1 MKVQCELCFSMN
13 MYAEAL
19 ANPIKYQQNILEER
33 ARVSVEYRYVLEPL
47 SGSLSVELKEK

>member
-1 MKVQCELCFSMN
+1 